1 MITNML
7 AFTVTYVTLHTV
19 CFPLVAQS
27 LESLVTEPNVTLVS
41 GVLVVILFTG
51 LAMSRDLGS
60 KCQAQVI
67 HVSHK
72 TITKGDDQ
80 SLGITKKTRI
90 L

>member
-1 MITNML
+1 ML
-7 AFTVTYVTLHTV
+7 AFPVTYVALHTV
-19 CFPLVAQS
+19 CFPLVASGSRIFGHRNKRITIVRNAGGYPVHWSGNVGDLS
-27 LESLVTEPNVTLVS
+27 L
-41 GVLVVILFTG
+41 
-51 LAMSRDLGS
+51 
-60 KCQAQVI
+60 KCQAQAI